1 MKIKPSLCCISLH
14 LQKKGIKA
22 NTMTKKR
29 FFLLERKESVSIL
42 SKRVLNNLH
51 VVKETL
57 KFCISKGWNYR
68 ISSDIF
74 PLATLPEANLSY
86 NSLPDYDAIMSVFDQ
101 CKNIISES
109 GIRCSTHPDQF
120 VVPASY
126 NDAVSQKSVVEL
138 KHHANFMD
146 MLGLPHSYES
156 PINIHM
162 NCYKGNLQEIANKFI
177 SVYNTLPINV
187 KSRLVLENED
197 KPNSWSV
204 KELYD
209 YIYIHTGIPIT
220 YDNLHFKCNP
230 KGLNAHEALDICVK
244 TWGDY
249 KPLFHF
255 SDSDPNGKNPRAHCD
270 YVHTVPEE
278 YLIDYELDLDFEF
291 KAKDYAIEKFTE
303 EFLPYTT

>member
-1 MKIKPSLCCISLH
+1 MLNIKPSLCCISLN
-14 LQKKGIKA
+14 LQKKGIRA

-42 SKRVLNNLH
+42 SKRVLNNLN

-57 KFCISKGWNYR
+57 KFCISKNWNYR

-86 NSLPDYDAIMSVFDQ
+86 KVLPDYDEISSIFNE
-101 CKNIISES
+101 CSNIISKS
-109 GIRCSTHPDQF
+109 KIRCSTHPDQF

-126 NDAVSQKSVVEL
+126 NDNVSKKSVVEL

-146 MLGLPHSYES
+146 MLGLPQSYDS

-162 NCYKGNLQEIANKFI
+162 NCYKGNQKEIANKFI
-177 SVYNTLPINV
+177 SVYKSLPHNV

-209 YIYIHTGIPIT
+209 YIYSYTGIPIT

-230 KGLNAHEALDICVK
+230 RDMNANDAVDMCIK
-244 TWGDY
+244 TWGGF

-255 SDSDPNGKNPRAHCD
+255 SDNDPEHKNPRAHCD
-270 YVHTVPEE
+270 YVREFPYE
-278 YLIDYELDLDFEF
+278 YVNRELDLDFEF
-291 KAKDYAIEKFTE
+291 KAKDYAIE
-303 EFLPYTT
+303 EFEKNYI